1 MIMVV
6 RGSWRGNVTGE
17 EVYFLDKGVK
27 LKLAEASEAA
37 DNVRSD
43 ARSERGNV

>member
-6 RGSWRGNVTGE
+6 RGILRRSMTDE
-17 EVYFLDKGVK
+17 EVCFLDKGVK
-27 LKLAEASEAA
+27 LKLDEASEAA

-43 ARSERGNV
+43 AGSERGNV